1 MATPDSPKL
10 KEKNGEDLS
19 PISKAMVDAA
29 SLINNGQSIINQ
41 GTMNDNTCSK
51 PEQNA
56 GNEDTMNG
64 NSSDGSVGSDDGVI
78 KQSPTNCEG
87 SIANNGLPSSD
98 TNPKSRNH
106 ARSISAPSNHSS
118 SEEDV
123 AADNVVGRSL
133 SFVDGRDDEIQPSR
147 KVQLFSCN
155 QQPGSG
161 GGFLKMVEHRGGLK
175 VTTTGVQNDPHSN
188 YSDLL
193 ISA

>member
-10 KEKNGEDLS
+10 EKKNGEDVS
-19 PISKAMVDAA
+19 PISKALVDAA

-41 GTMNDNTCSK
+41 WTMNDNTCSK

-87 SIANNGLPSSD
+87 SIASNGVPSSD
-98 TNPKSRNH
+98 TNPKGRNH

-123 AADNVVGRSL
+123 AADNVVARSL
-133 SFVDGRDDEIQPSR
+133 SFVVSMFD
-147 KVQLFSCN
+147 QLN
-155 QQPGSG
+155 IVLG
-161 GGFLKMVEHRGGLK
+161 
-175 VTTTGVQNDPHSN
+175 
-188 YSDLL
+188 YS
-193 ISA
+193 SSV

>member
-10 KEKNGEDLS
+10 KKKNGEDVS
-19 PISKAMVDAA
+19 PISKALVDAA

-41 GTMNDNTCSK
+41 GTMQPRTQGILLRLGTMNDNTCSK

-78 KQSPTNCEG
+78 KQSPTDCEG
-87 SIANNGLPSSD
+87 SIASNGVPSSD
-98 TNPKSRNH
+98 TNPKGRNH

-123 AADNVVGRSL
+123 AADNVVARSL
-133 SFVDGRDDEIQPSR
+133 SFVVSMFD
-147 KVQLFSCN
+147 QLNIVLGNS
-155 QQPGSG
+155 SS
-161 GGFLKMVEHRGGLK
+161 V
-175 VTTTGVQNDPHSN
+175 
-188 YSDLL
+188 
-193 ISA
+193 